1 MVLIMKTKITNKKH
15 TMAQHKKWLDTFRA
29 EPVYPSKKTKRK
41 KGKK

>member
-1 MVLIMKTKITNKKH
+1 
-15 TMAQHKKWLDTFRA
+15 MAQHKKWLDTFRA